1 MNCSGL
7 LRVNLIG
14 GFGNQLFQIAN
25 AVNLSF
31 THDISIC
38 FTSKAESRS
47 KFLQHIFG
55 FEYNMQYI
63 YSDSNLV
70 KVSQQNHSNCKFD
83 FFSEKGT
90 TFFPVNLKSRH
101 TEVRGYFQ
109 SVQYFEQVKHFMRQK
124 LQNLTTN
131 PNNLDYPG
139 IHIRLGDYLH
149 RKNRN
154 IYHLQSPYYF
164 LHGLD
169 LLRRN
174 IGYTDTKLSVFT
186 NDLQSYNLAYSKHLE
201 NYDVELIMANP
212 CTTFK
217 MMLEFR
223 SFVISN
229 STFSWWATWVNM
241 SNTIAPLKWYTNKS
255 HLEYDEKNFSFQNW
269 DRI

>member
-1 MNCSGL
+1 VNCPGL

-31 THDISIC
+31 TYDLPIYFS
-38 FTSKAESRS
+38 TKAESRN
-47 KFLQHIFG
+47 KFLKQIFG
-55 FEYNMQYI
+55 FEYNTQYI

-70 KVSQQNHSNCKFD
+70 KVSQQTHSNCKFD

-90 TFFPVNLKSRH
+90 TYCPINLKSRH
-101 TEVRGYFQ
+101 TEMRGYFQ
-109 SVQYFEQVKHFMRQK
+109 SVQYFEKVKYFMRQK
-124 LQNLTTN
+124 LQNLTSN
-131 PNNLDYPG
+131 SNNLGHPG

-149 RKNRN
+149 RSNRN

-174 IGYTDTKLSVFT
+174 IGFTNTKLSVFT
-186 NDLQSYNLAYSKHLE
+186 NDLKSYNLIYSKHLE
-201 NYDVELIMANP
+201 NYDVELIIENS

-217 MMLEFR
+217 MMLEIKN
-223 SFVISN
+223 FVISN
-229 STFSWWATWVNM
+229 STFSWWAAWANM
-241 SNTIAPLKWYTNKS
+241 SNTVAPLKWYTNKS
-255 HLEYDEKNFSFQNW
+255 RLEYDEKNFSFENW